1 MCVLNLYVCPHPTI
15 YVSSCHYMCVLILL
29 ASQVLK
35 RLQHPEAVVRKGVL
49 QVIQMLY
56 EPALL
61 RLY

>member
-1 MCVLNLYVCPHPTI
+1 MYG
-15 YVSSCHYMCVLILL
+15 SSCPDMSLLILL

-56 EPALL
+56 EHALL
-61 RLY
+61 RLYSGSIKARGLC